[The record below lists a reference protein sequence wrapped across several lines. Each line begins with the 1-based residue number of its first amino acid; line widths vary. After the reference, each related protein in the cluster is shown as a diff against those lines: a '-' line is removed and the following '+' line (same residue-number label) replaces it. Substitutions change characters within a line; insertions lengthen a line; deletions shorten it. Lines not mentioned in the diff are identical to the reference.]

1 MAKTNI
7 ALAVALAR
15 DLQEQ
20 SLSIFDEE
28 FTKKITTKLN
38 SNKIRMNIENKINYK
53 NEVIV
58 GLLEIL
64 LINKNILLD
73 YQIHKN

>member
-1 MAKTNI
+1 
-7 ALAVALAR
+7 
-15 DLQEQ
+15 
-20 SLSIFDEE
+20 
-28 FTKKITTKLN
+28 
-38 SNKIRMNIENKINYK
+38 MNIENKINYK

-73 YQIHKN
+73 YQIHKNYLDFSSQDNENSLRDYRF